1 MCQSPDLS
9 AAIIT
14 QNLGLNIFSSSQP
27 LYKLPILIC
36 GESFSSTT
44 HIFLAVTHQVKTFYE
59 RDGGWHGKVH
69 IYRVYF
75 GLASACLKEYVSG
88 RDKHESTLWPTHCYS
103 LETL

>member
-9 AAIIT
+9 AVIIT
-14 QNLGLNIFSSSQP
+14 QNLGLNIFSSSQL
-27 LYKLPILIC
+27 LYKLPIPIS

-44 HIFLAVTHQVKTFYE
+44 QIFLAVTHQVKTFYE
-59 RDGGWHGKVH
+59 WDGDWHGKVH
-69 IYRVYF
+69 IYAVYV

-88 RDKHESTLWPTHCYS
+88 RDKHESTLWPTHYYS

>member
-1 MCQSPDLS
+1 MCQSLALS

-36 GESFSSTT
+36 GELFSSTT